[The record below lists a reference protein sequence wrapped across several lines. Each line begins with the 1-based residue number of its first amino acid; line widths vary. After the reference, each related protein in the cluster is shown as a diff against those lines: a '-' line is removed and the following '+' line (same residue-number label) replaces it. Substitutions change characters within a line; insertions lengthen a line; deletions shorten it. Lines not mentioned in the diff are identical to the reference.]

1 MLERCYHGTGCVGDR
16 RHGGSGAQ
24 HSSVVTAH
32 QPRSPAFLS
41 TSPQSR
47 QRSVHSTLQP
57 SAISS
62 ELCGH
67 WRRVRGSRRG
77 GAAPCTAL
85 SAGPRLAGSRPA
97 APPHTVTPPG
107 LETGAGTSS
116 VIHIHLHTLTH
127 TLVPAPPWLAA
138 PPPAP
143 PPPGCDTGRRKSEQ
157 EQQPV
162 IISSYDG
169 VSRGRGQIV
178 T

>member
-1 MLERCYHGTGCVGDR
+1 MWETGDTAAAEHNIAAWSQLTSPGLL
-16 RHGGSGAQ
+16 
-24 HSSVVTAH
+24 HSSPH
-32 QPRSPAFLS
+32 PLSPASAVS
-41 TSPQSR
+41 TPPSNPRLFHQSCVDTGAVCAAAGAAAR
-47 QRSVHSTLQP
+47 PRALRSVLDRGWRGADLLHRRTLC
-57 SAISS
+57 S
-62 ELCGH
+62 
-67 WRRVRGSRRG
+67 
-77 GAAPCTAL
+77 
-85 SAGPRLAGSRPA
+85 
-97 APPHTVTPPG
+97 PPG

-127 TLVPAPPWLAA
+127 TLVPAPPRHRASGA

>member
-1 MLERCYHGTGCVGDR
+1 MWETGDTAAAEHNIAAWSQLTSPGLL
-16 RHGGSGAQ
+16 
-24 HSSVVTAH
+24 HSSPHPPSPVSAVSTPPSNPRLFH
-32 QPRSPAFLS
+32 QSCVWTVWTLAPCA
-41 TSPQSR
+41 R
-47 QRSVHSTLQP
+47 QQAR
-57 SAISS
+57 
-62 ELCGH
+62 
-67 WRRVRGSRRG
+67 RRG
-77 GAAPCTAL
+77 PVHCAQCWTEAGGEQTCCT
-85 SAGPRLAGSRPA
+85 
-97 APPHTVTPPG
+97 PHTVTPPG

>member
-1 MLERCYHGTGCVGDR
+1 M
-16 RHGGSGAQ
+16 
-24 HSSVVTAH
+24 
-32 QPRSPAFLS
+32 
-41 TSPQSR
+41 
-47 QRSVHSTLQP
+47 
-57 SAISS
+57 
-62 ELCGH
+62 
-67 WRRVRGSRRG
+67 RGSRRG

>member
-1 MLERCYHGTGCVGDR
+1 MHCAQCWTEAGGERT
-16 RHGGSGAQ
+16 
-24 HSSVVTAH
+24 
-32 QPRSPAFLS
+32 
-41 TSPQSR
+41 
-47 QRSVHSTLQP
+47 
-57 SAISS
+57 
-62 ELCGH
+62 
-67 WRRVRGSRRG
+67 
-77 GAAPCTAL
+77 
-85 SAGPRLAGSRPA
+85 A

-107 LETGAGTSS
+107 LETGTGTSS